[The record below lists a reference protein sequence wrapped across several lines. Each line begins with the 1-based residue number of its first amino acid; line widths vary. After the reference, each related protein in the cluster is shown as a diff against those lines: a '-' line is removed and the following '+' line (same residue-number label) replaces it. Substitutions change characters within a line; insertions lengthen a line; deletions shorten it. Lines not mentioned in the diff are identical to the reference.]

1 MVNRIWNHHFG
12 AGIVKTLGNFGNAGA
27 RPSHP
32 ELLDWLATEFVRQ
45 GWSIKSMHRLMMTS
59 STYRQSSAVTPLLE
73 KQDPENILLSRMPMK
88 RMEAEVLNDTL
99 LLISKRLDE
108 GRYGLPQPVEVRDD
122 GLVTPIETPKG
133 WRRSI
138 YVTQRRT
145 QLPTLLENF
154 DMPAMSPNCLER
166 NVSIVAPQALNLLN
180 NAMIQ
185 KLAQSLAERVRKEAG
200 DDPQMQV
207 DRLYWIAYGRSA
219 TEEEKRLCLAAL
231 NRMAESDSPSSARA
245 MDDRKVAATVA
256 SSSTKKSEPV
266 LDQKKN
272 EPRDLLSLTNLCH
285 TIMNSA
291 AFLYID

>member
-1 MVNRIWNHHFG
+1 
-12 AGIVKTLGNFGNAGA
+12 
-27 RPSHP
+27 
-32 ELLDWLATEFVRQ
+32 
-45 GWSIKSMHRLMMTS
+45 MHKLMMTT

-73 KQDPENILLSRMPMK
+73 KQDPGNILFSRMPMK

-122 GLVTPIETPKG
+122 GIVTPIETPKG

-200 DDPQMQV
+200 DDPQRQV
-207 DRLYWIAYGRSA
+207 ERVYWIAYGRSA
-219 TEEEKRLCLAAL
+219 TEEEKRLCLEAL
-231 NRMAESDSPSSARA
+231 NRVPGPESRSSSSRA
-245 MDDRKVAATVA
+245 MGDRKVASVA
-256 SSSTKKSEPV
+256 SSFSMKAELV

-272 EPRDLLSLTNLCH
+272 EARDLVSLTNLCH

>member
-1 MVNRIWNHHFG
+1 
-12 AGIVKTLGNFGNAGA
+12 
-27 RPSHP
+27 
-32 ELLDWLATEFVRQ
+32 
-45 GWSIKSMHRLMMTS
+45 MHRLMMTS
-59 STYRQSSAVTPLLE
+59 NTYRQSSAVTPLLE

-108 GRYGLPQPVEVRDD
+108 TRYGPPQPVEVRDD

-200 DDPQMQV
+200 DDPQSQV
-207 DRLYWIAYGRSA
+207 ERVYWIAYGRSA
-219 TEEEKRLCLAAL
+219 TEEEKRLCLAGP
-231 NRMAESDSPSSARA
+231 ESR
-245 MDDRKVAATVA
+245 
-256 SSSTKKSEPV
+256 
-266 LDQKKN
+266 
-272 EPRDLLSLTNLCH
+272 C
-285 TIMNSA
+285 
-291 AFLYID
+291 